1 MKTSAKAL
9 LHSVVALLLCVSML
23 VGTTFAWFTDS
34 VTSGVNK
41 IQAGNL
47 DIELEYLDGGN
58 WKPVK
63 SDKSVFPEGIL
74 WEPGHTEVVYLRII
88 NKGNLALKYQLG
100 IGVEGETLS
109 VTESG
114 DVIQLSKYIH
124 FGAVDGVSVPFA
136 DRDAARAAVT
146 ESKALTAGYTKTG
159 TMTATNETAYMAL
172 VVYMPESVGNE
183 ANHAT
188 GADAPTINMGIR
200 LVATQLNS
208 EKDSFGSDYDANAA
222 WPYMGI
228 KRSITRSIS
237 GKIDAAT
244 GNLTETIVF
253 GDADDAQRAEIPANV
268 KLAAGAD
275 ELTFSITSMEKPNA
289 DVNTKTRDEILR
301 SIDIHVEGVAED
313 NTVPMTFV
321 LKELFP
327 KGLNDNNVKLYHVE
341 GDETKEMTIVAT
353 PVNHNEFS
361 YDPLTGDAVVTIA
374 TFSEVATYADTNA
387 AWDGTTVDYTWYDA
401 DASELTIANAN
412 QFAAFRNIVDGVK
425 INGVDTIDDFKG
437 QKITLGADINL
448 NGHNFDPIGWGYD
461 NTAWNAGGAEGKV
474 FKGHFNG
481 GYHTIYGLLQSGWEL
496 TNEGTNKPYTYTNC
510 GFGLFAAALDA
521 TFENLTIDG
530 ANIRV
535 ECVETGVLVGLA
547 QGSCTFKNIT
557 IAGCKIA
564 NYQRPAGGVVGEVS
578 PKIKNGAAV
587 ASTHTFDNVY
597 VDPNTVVGSLW
608 GDFDA
613 PCGGV
618 IGAYWDDAGETTVV
632 MDQVTVAC
640 RLDVYN
646 DVTSTYQWYA
656 YRRAGMLIGDAN
668 SSLGNP
674 RDGRTAEARYLTCS
688 NVAVYYGEWRNY
700 NYCEF
705 KEANPNWPWVRVEPG
720 ENCSGY
726 SNPRWGRP
734 NDYKTGQPVTDSVHA
749 HGPSD
754 DPTHHMMPI
763 PFNQLYGGGQG
774 VYGEDQHTGVSTDTY
789 KYTVTYMDRGQILH
803 VDYVKDN
810 SSIYTPWGINN
821 YQDANGNSPKGWVKS
836 DGREFTDINIGNTA
850 DVIVYPDWTHEYDVR
865 CLDTYGNV
873 KYYAV
878 ITYNTQDAS
887 KNTTDAEYTAIAANI
902 NNALVSIQNEVDKDK
917 KVMIIVWQNGN
928 STYTTVTAQN
938 IKDSVKAGTDF
949 ILNAVPQLQNT
960 SITLE
965 PVYHETT
972 NELIAYRVAKVNK
985 NDTNSNVVIPD
996 YVGKIP
1002 VTAIKQDAAA
1012 GFANLHCI
1020 TIPKTVDTIGKN
1032 AFATGSSLGK
1042 GETITIYFEGTKDDW
1057 DAMNKVD
1064 GWDYGLGTGSRI
1076 FFLNESGK
1084 VDAKQGYVEVVAEG
1098 GFIGIGTKYKWSDKD
1113 VTQDLINSHLEHCDC
1128 TAGTT
1133 GDTSHTYV
1141 DSNGNVMK
1149 HNDAGTPVNANG
1161 KEIYFKDGGWFG
1173 SDKLTDGTNT
1183 YYRYR
1188 PDKAYWEGVTIN

>member
-1 MKTSAKAL
+1 MKHTKQAL
-9 LHSVVALLLCVSML
+9 FHSIVALILCCSML
-23 VGTTFAWFTDS
+23 VGTTFAWFTDE

-47 DIELEYLDGGN
+47 DIELEYLDGGD

-74 WEPGHTEVVYLRII
+74 WEPGHTEVVYLRIV

-114 DVIQLSKYIH
+114 EVIQLSKYIH

-136 DRDAARAAVT
+136 NRDAARAAVT

-188 GADAPTINMGIR
+188 GADAPSIDLGIR
-200 LVATQLNS
+200 LLATQLNS
-208 EKDSFGSDYDANAA
+208 EMDSFGSDYDANAA
-222 WPYMGI
+222 WPYMSI

-289 DVNTKTRDEILR
+289 DVNTSSRDEILR
-301 SIDIHVEGVAED
+301 SIDIHVDGIAED

-374 TFSEVATYADTNA
+374 TFSEVATYADTDAGWN
-387 AWDGTTVDYTWYDA
+387 GTTVTPYAVEGNTIK
-401 DASELTIANAN
+401 IANAE
-412 QFAAFRNIVDGVK
+412 QFAYFRDQVDAG
-425 INGVDTIDDFKG
+425 NDFAGK
-437 QKITLGADINL
+437 TVELTADINL
-448 NGHNFDPIGWGYD
+448 NGHNFDPIGWGYE

-481 GYHTIYGLLQSGWEL
+481 NYKTIYGLLQSGWDL
-496 TNEGTNKPYTYTNC
+496 TNDATGKPYTYTNC

-547 QGSCTFKNIT
+547 QGSCTFRNIN
-557 IAGCKIA
+557 ILGCKAA
-564 NYQRPAGGVVGEVS
+564 NYQRPVGGVVGEVS
-578 PKIKNGAAV
+578 PKMVDGV
-587 ASTHTFDNVY
+587 AQKGEASKHTFDNVY
-597 VDPNTVVGSLW
+597 VDSNTVIGSLW

-613 PCGGV
+613 PVGGV
-618 IGAYWDDAGETTVV
+618 IGAYWDDAGVTTVI
-632 MDQVTVAC
+632 MNKVTAAC

-674 RDGRTAEARYLTCS
+674 RDGRTAKAGYLTCTD
-688 NVAVYYGEWRNY
+688 VTVYYGAWAEY
-700 NYCEF
+700 TYCEF
-705 KEANPNWPWVRVEPG
+705 NKANPNWPWVRVEPG

-734 NDYKTGQPVTDSVHA
+734 IDPVTNAPVTDSVHE
-749 HGPSD
+749 HGENEG
-754 DPTHHMMPI
+754 HLQPI
-763 PFNQLYGGGQG
+763 PFHQLYGGGQG
-774 VYGEDQHTGVSTDTY
+774 VYGEDEHQGVAEGI
-789 KYTVTYMDRGQILH
+789 YTVTYMDHGEVLH
-803 VDYVKDN
+803 VDYVTNNKVAYDCNHVDGTGIWPVTNVKDANNNSPSYWVKADN
-810 SSIYTPWGINN
+810 SKFEGVN
-821 YQDANGNSPKGWVKS
+821 A
-836 DGREFTDINIGNTA
+836 GNTA
-850 DVIVYPDWTHEYDVR
+850 NVIVYPKWPNEYTIR
-865 CLDTYGNV
+865 CLDTYGDAA
-873 KYYAV
+873 YYAFV
-878 ITYNTQDAS
+878 TDD
-887 KNTTDAEYTAIAANI
+887 NTTDAEYNAIATNI
-902 NNALVSIQNEVDKDK
+902 NSTLAAIQNEVDANK
-917 KVMIIVWQNGN
+917 KVMIIVWEKADG
-928 STYTTVTAQN
+928 STTTNVTAN
-938 IKDSVKAGTDF
+938 DIKKSVQAKKDF
-949 ILNAVPQLQNT
+949 ILAAVPQLQTT

-972 NELIAYRVAKVNK
+972 NELIAYKVTAVAQ
-985 NDTNSNVVIPD
+985 NDTNTSVVIPD

-1002 VTAIKQDAAA
+1002 VTIIQDSAAE
-1012 GFANLHCI
+1012 GFKNLHAV
-1020 TIPKTVDTIGKN
+1020 TIPGTIENIGDY
-1032 AFATGSSLGK
+1032 AFAKATVNKTFGSLGK
-1042 GETITIYFEGTKDDW
+1042 LETQTLYYDGSYEEFNAALRAHLNGDYSVFSEKW
-1057 DAMNKVD
+1057 DS
-1064 GWDYGLGTGSRI
+1064 GLSESTRI
-1076 FFLNESGK
+1076 FFLKEGK
-1084 VDAKQGYVEVVAEG
+1084 VDLSAGYWQLTEANIEKDN
-1098 GFIGIGTKYKWSDKD
+1098 IGSFFSPNFVIVSEEYVWTYYENVSQAFGDEYTGK
-1113 VTQDLINSHLEHCDC
+1113 CDC
-1128 TAGTT
+1128 
-1133 GDTSHTYV
+1133 
-1141 DSNGNVMK
+1141 NLN
-1149 HNDAGTPVNANG
+1149 HN
-1161 KEIYFKDGGWFG
+1161 
-1173 SDKLTDGTNT
+1173 
-1183 YYRYR
+1183 R
-1188 PDKAYWEGVTIN
+1188 PDEAYWTGVFG

>member
-1 MKTSAKAL
+1 MKHTKQAL
-9 LHSVVALLLCVSML
+9 FHSIVALILCCSML
-23 VGTTFAWFTDS
+23 VGTTFAWFTDE

-47 DIELEYLDGGN
+47 DIELEYLDGGD

-74 WEPGHTEVVYLRII
+74 WEPGHTEVVYLRIV

-114 DVIQLSKYIH
+114 EVIQLSKYIH
-124 FGAVDGVSVPFA
+124 FGAVDGVSAPFA

-188 GADAPTINMGIR
+188 GADAPSIDLGIR
-200 LVATQLNS
+200 LLATQLGS
-208 EKDSFGSDYDANAA
+208 EMDSFGSDYDVNAA
-222 WPYMGI
+222 WPYMSI

-253 GDADDAQRAEIPANV
+253 GDADDAQRAEIPADV

-387 AWDGTTVDYTWYDA
+387 PWDGKTYDYSWYKA
-401 DASELTIANAN
+401 DGDLTIGNAN
-412 QFAAFRNIVDGVK
+412 QFAAFRNIVDGVE
-425 INGVDTIDDFKG
+425 INGVYTIDDFKD

-481 GYHTIYGLLQSGWEL
+481 NYKTIYGLLQSGWDL
-496 TNEGTNKPYTYTNC
+496 TNDATGKPYTYTNC

-547 QGSCTFKNIT
+547 QGSCTFRNIN
-557 IAGCKIA
+557 ILGCKAA
-564 NYQRPAGGVVGEVS
+564 NYQRPVGGVVGEVS
-578 PKIKNGAAV
+578 PKMVDGV
-587 ASTHTFDNVY
+587 AQTGEASKHTFDNVY
-597 VDPNTVVGSLW
+597 VDSNTVIGSLW

-613 PCGGV
+613 PVGGV
-618 IGAYWDDAGETTVV
+618 IGAYWDDAGVTTVV

-656 YRRAGMLIGDAN
+656 YRRAGMLIGDSD

-674 RDGRTAEARYLTCS
+674 RDGRTAKATYLTCS
-688 NVAVYYGEWRNY
+688 DVIVFYGDWANY
-700 NYCEF
+700 HYCEF
-705 KEANPNWPWVRVEPG
+705 HDSNPNWPWVRVEPG

-726 SNPRWGRP
+726 NNPRWG
-734 NDYKTGQPVTDSVHA
+734 NATDPVTKTPVVDSVHN
-749 HGPSD
+749 HG
-754 DPTHHMMPI
+754 TGEGHMQSI
-763 PFNQLYGGGQG
+763 PFHQLYGGGQG
-774 VYGEDQHTGVSTDTY
+774 VYGEDEHKNVSEGI
-789 KYTVTYMDRGQILH
+789 YTVTYMDHGEILH
-803 VDYVKDN
+803 VDYVTDN
-810 SSIYTPWGINN
+810 RVAYGENDIWPVTNVK
-821 YQDANGNSPKGWVKS
+821 DANNNSPSCWVDANSK
-836 DGREFTDINIGNTA
+836 EFTGVGIGNTA
-850 DVIVYPDWTHEYDVR
+850 NVIIYPKWPNEYTVR
-865 CLDTYGNV
+865 CIDTYGNV
-873 KYYAV
+873 AYYNFFTDDKTTAAEYEA
-878 ITYNTQDAS
+878 IATEINNTLATIQKEIDANGKVVRVVWKDAS
-887 KNTTDAEYTAIAANI
+887 GKLLTTTDA
-902 NNALVSIQNEVDKDK
+902 
-917 KVMIIVWQNGN
+917 NGN
-928 STYTTVTAQN
+928 VVPTEITSDYIA
-938 IKDSVKAGTDF
+938 KAGSNI
-949 ILNAVPQLQNT
+949 ILTATPQLLSG
-960 SITLE
+960 SITLT
-965 PVYHETT
+965 PVYDDTT
-972 NELIAYRVAKVNK
+972 GELVAYHVTDVVA
-985 NDTNSNVVIPD
+985 DDSNISIMIPD
-996 YVGKIP
+996 YVGTVP
-1002 VTAIKQDAAA
+1002 VTKITEGAFDD
-1012 GFANLHCI
+1012 FDNLHAVVI
-1020 TIPKTVDTIGKN
+1020 PNTVTTLDKSMFPGSLGIISNRQTVTIYYEGTKAQWDALNKVDSSQSGLLGSKTDTSWDN
-1032 AFATGSSLGK
+1032 TLGK
-1042 GETITIYFEGTKDDW
+1042 G
-1057 DAMNKVD
+1057 
-1064 GWDYGLGTGSRI
+1064 SRV
-1076 FFLNESGK
+1076 FFLGANGK
-1084 VDAKQGYVEVVAEG
+1084 VDITQGYLEVTD
-1098 GFIGIGTKYKWSDKD
+1098 IKGISPTD
-1113 VTQDLINSHLEHCDC
+1113 VVWTYNATITQTIKEACTANCDC
-1128 TAGTT
+1128 KEVCK
-1133 GDTSHTYV
+1133 GD
-1141 DSNGNVMK
+1141 K
-1149 HNDAGTPVNANG
+1149 Q
-1161 KEIYFKDGGWFG
+1161 
-1173 SDKLTDGTNT
+1173 
-1183 YYRYR
+1183 R
-1188 PDKAYWEGVTIN
+1188 PDAIYWEGVTIN